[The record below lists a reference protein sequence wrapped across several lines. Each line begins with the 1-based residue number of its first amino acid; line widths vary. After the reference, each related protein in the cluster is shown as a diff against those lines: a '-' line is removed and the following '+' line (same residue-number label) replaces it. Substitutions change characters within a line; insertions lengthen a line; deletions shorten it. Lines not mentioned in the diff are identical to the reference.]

1 VTLADCMM
9 STVNEQPCAVSQ
21 ACGVRVGRHQFS
33 EAMVSHVRSQ
43 SYLHGVIFVHAHFTY
58 DKCF

>member
-1 VTLADCMM
+1 VTLADSMM

-33 EAMVSHVRSQ
+33 EAMVSYVRSCLHDV
-43 SYLHGVIFVHAHFTY
+43 SYL
-58 DKCF
+58 